1 MDNYI
6 FDCVGNCGY
15 KTNGSQYC
23 CKTYCMFEEQDKTNS
38 KSKSKNKRT
47 MVTRSMTKK
56 LLEKK
61 DH

>member
-23 CKTYCMFEEQDKTNS
+23 CKTYCMFEEQDKTDS
-38 KSKSKNKRT
+38 KSKSENKRT
-47 MVTRSMTKK
+47 MITRSMTKK
-56 LLEKK
+56 LLEK